1 MAASSLKCLAIC
13 ALLMPLARA
22 NAAAQVALK
31 RDRQTPIL
39 LDSQS
44 VSIDLKT
51 NSAVFSKVRISQGT
65 MSITADQGQASQQRS
80 ADLYFENNVWN
91 FKGNVKITMDQGQLA
106 SDDAQIT
113 FVNSLLSKA
122 IVNGKPAAFEQTVTK
137 TGKLAKGKAD
147 TIDYD
152 ANKHVVRFL
161 KDAYLNY
168 GDNELRGQA
177 LKYDVLSQK
186 VIAEEA
192 EQNSQRVRI
201 TITPPPPKRPLPR
214 PIHERIAGAGTRQE
228 LQITAGAA
236 GFVPGGRERRGGGV
250 VGTQRRRQDH
260 GFLHDRGPH
269 PLRARRDLS
278 GQ

>member
-22 NAAAQVALK
+22 NAAAQVTLK
-31 RDRQTPIL
+31 HDRQATIL

-51 NSAVFSKVRISQGT
+51 NTAVFNKVRITQGT

-91 FKGNVKITMDQGQLA
+91 FKGNVKISMDQGQLT
-106 SDDAQIT
+106 SEDAQIT
-113 FVNSLLSKA
+113 FVDSLLSKA
-122 IVNGKPAAFEQTVTK
+122 IVTGKPA
-137 TGKLAKGKAD
+137 KGSAD

-168 GDNELRGQA
+168 GDNELRGRA

-201 TITPPPPKRPLPR
+201 TITPPPPKN
-214 PIHERIAGAGTRQE
+214 
-228 LQITAGAA
+228 
-236 GFVPGGRERRGGGV
+236 
-250 VGTQRRRQDH
+250 
-260 GFLHDRGPH
+260 
-269 PLRARRDLS
+269 
-278 GQ
+278 